1 MDPVAWLIEPLQ
13 YDFVRQALIVGVI
26 VGVLCPVV
34 GCYLVVQRMTL
45 LGNAISHAV
54 LPGLAIAHAL
64 GTDLVAGAFVSGVS
78 SAAAMAWI
86 QERASVRID
95 AAMALI
101 LSTFFAAGIAAIS
114 VLDSRLDLEAFLF
127 GDLLSVQPRDA
138 IETGVISL
146 VLLAAIVLN
155 YKELLFFTFDPTGAE
170 AAGLPVRWMRLGL
183 ISAVT
188 LAIVASMKTVGTIL
202 AIALLV
208 GPAITAYLVAK
219 ELHWMMAIAAG
230 LGLLSSLGGLYWS
243 YYQNLPSG
251 AAIALFSFGLF
262 LLVWSGRSLSRLWQK

>member
-1 MDPVAWLIEPLQ
+1 MDPVTWLIEPLQ

-64 GTDLVAGAFVSGVS
+64 EVDLVAGAFVSGVS

-170 AAGLPVRWMRLGL
+170 AAGLPVRWIRLGL